1 LGSSRVPPA
10 SDKGSAE
17 LDVHWL
23 FVAGGSCAQ
32 VDAMSYEALTSVQ
45 WAVYNRM
52 HRFSIFF
59 LLSFTRYLFNLLF
72 LFYYYYKTL
81 DVLSE

>member
-45 WAVYNRM
+45 WAAYNRM

-59 LLSFTRYLFNLLF
+59 FSFVYSLLVQSLISILLLLQNF
-72 LFYYYYKTL
+72 GLT
-81 DVLSE
+81 